1 MPSTVRAR
9 LMFVITFETCE
20 RQEIE
25 MDNKLIRRLLVGA
38 FLISLV
44 SSPAAF
50 AIGAWATLA
59 DAIWDFEQD
68 QLENFLGESVSATG
82 DFNNDGYS
90 DVAVGSRF
98 FNSGQ
103 VRSGRV
109 WVFYGSEDG
118 PATTPSLT
126 INPPVINAH
135 GYFGEAVAAADV
147 DGDNHDD
154 LLIGMPNYDS
164 STSDD
169 GAVFLYYGSNGGL
182 DANWDWRVTG
192 TALYAHTGLE
202 VASAGDL
209 DNDGYD
215 DILIGAR
222 RYDACNGAA
231 PIINHGYLFYGSN
244 ARVGTTTVASAD
256 WYAMGDQCIPW
267 DDAGFGTVLGSAGD
281 LNGDGYGDI
290 LIGAP
295 FYDAG
300 QANEGKVFVW
310 YGSATG
316 FGAPGNPSNADWTAE
331 GDQADARMGT
341 SAMNAVASGDFD
353 ADGYDDL
360 IVGIRLYDHMETNDG
375 MALVWYGSADG
386 LGDVDGDPINNDWLA
401 YGAAENDQFGGNV
414 RVLNYNGD
422 SYDDVLI
429 GAIGHTVGAVNYAG
443 MTLLWLGTEDGLGAE
458 GPLDYAD
465 WAVEGDQAS
474 SYFGWSL
481 STGDT
486 DGDGYDDMVIAAP
499 YYDLTTNDAGKV
511 WTFLG
516 EPTIFIENFET
527 GDTDRC
533 STTIE

>member
-1 MPSTVRAR
+1 MGDQRIMKA
-9 LMFVITFETCE
+9 
-20 RQEIE
+20 
-25 MDNKLIRRLLVGA
+25 LVGV
-38 FLISLV
+38 FLVSLV
-44 SSPAAF
+44 CAPALH

-59 DAIWDFEQD
+59 DSIWDFEQD
-68 QLENFLGESVSATG
+68 QEGNFVGESVSATG
-82 DFNNDGYS
+82 DFNNDGYA

-98 FNSGQ
+98 FNSGAT
-103 VRSGRV
+103 RSGRV
-109 WVFYGSEDG
+109 WVFYGSDNG
-118 PATTPSLT
+118 PAATPSLT

-154 LLIGMPNYDS
+154 LLIGMPNHDA
-164 STSDD
+164 TPGWDE
-169 GAVFLYYGSNGGL
+169 GAVFLYYGSGSGL
-182 DANWDWRVTG
+182 DATWDWKVTG

-256 WYAMGDQCIPW
+256 WYAMGDQCIPF
-267 DDAGFGTVLGSAGD
+267 DDAAFGMVLGPAGD
-281 LNGDGYGDI
+281 LDGNGYGDI

-300 QANEGKVFVW
+300 QTNEGKVFVW

-341 SAMNAVASGDFD
+341 SSMNAVASGDFD

-360 IVGIRLYDHMETNDG
+360 IVGVRLYDYLEANDG

-401 YGAAENDQFGGNV
+401 YGALGNDQLGTNV

-422 SYDDVLI
+422 KFDDVLI
-429 GAIGHTVGAVNYAG
+429 GGIGHPVSAVNGIG
-443 MTLLWLGTEDGLGAE
+443 MALIWLGTEDGLGAE
-458 GPLDYAD
+458 GPSIYAD
-465 WAVEGDQAS
+465 WAVEGDQEA
-474 SYFGWSL
+474 SYFGWSM
-481 STGDT
+481 SAGDT
-486 DGDGYDDMVIAAP
+486 DDDGYDDMVISAP
-499 YYDLTTNDAGKV
+499 YYDLTTTDAGKV

-516 EPTIFIENFET
+516 EPTVFIENFET
-527 GDTDRC
+527 GDALRC
-533 STTIE
+533 SSTVE